1 MERKLGTGVM
11 PFFTVNDGEAAT
23 QLYTWIK
30 YADDEYGTNMSNS
43 PLGKYYMG
51 IASNKEGSIP
61 TNNPKDYIWSRFVG
75 DQGSQGIQ
83 GPEGPMG
90 NSKYTWVKYAD
101 DHFGNGMSDNSED
114 KKYIGIATNKD
125 TEVESDDPKDYQ
137 WSRFVGEE
145 AAAIYL
151 TGETQV
157 ITIDSNGAVA
167 PEKPFKVSGFSK
179 KTKIV
184 DWKYSVNGG
193 EFKGQLPRGFA
204 RNDDEV
210 TIYPNMVV
218 DKIISIRASDGILSD
233 TFTIAVTKDG
243 AHGSGFTILLSNE
256 AHNFPGTEHEALPS
270 VCEVDVLMFF
280 GSQST
285 APTSIEVIDA
295 PYGLTHHIDGNR
307 IYFGTTPD
315 MEASGMA
322 TILVK
327 SGKQAFTRYF
337 SYAVAYSG
345 PQGVQG
351 EPGDTGISY
360 KLILDTDTIILNKDL
375 TFSPEY
381 VNIKSMQFVG
391 VEEVA
396 KPYISNI
403 VISYLD
409 KKLGEWIEIEN
420 IESED
425 TILNPRLDATAY
437 KIDMI
442 SLAEKKEGDTSKVLD
457 SQTITVI
464 QNTDEIREDTD
475 QNTED
480 IEKNTEDIEQN
491 TNDIEETNSKLTEAS
506 KELAKAQD
514 KIDKAK
520 EEIAQ
525 LEKEFEEAPKYTFG
539 QEFPTNPR
547 EGDLFYKQDSNGVI
561 VAYYIFKDGSWE
573 LGFARPDPA
582 EMDKYYDEELIPE
595 LDRIDRAIGN
605 VNTELGEWQKI
616 VGDKADKSTITQ
628 LQDDINAR
636 VEKDGIINQINISS
650 EGVLI
655 DGEKIRIEGNTI
667 FSNLTRR
674 DGGITKIDGG
684 MIATNTISAN
694 EISVGT
700 LSALSSNLGQIYGGS
715 LNIGNRFEVNSSGY
729 LTATGATIT
738 GEITATSGTFTGE
751 INATSGT
758 FTGTVNARGGTI
770 IGDMLVSGTLKGA
783 TIEAGHIIGA
793 RDSAHGAVLA
803 FGEWI
808 GDDGPKINHSNG
820 AIRLA
825 NDQFNYIRV
834 SGFNLAFVSS
844 GKEVGNFNS
853 DGLYVSKDAT
863 IVGDLTVR
871 GNASING
878 QKFTSA
884 RELKKNIEPF
894 SCSLGQTAIEKV
906 VSTPV
911 YKYNYIDDEDTD
923 WKYTGVIIDEAPA
936 EIVNMDGKNIN
947 IYSMVSVLWK
957 AVQEQQEEIDR
968 LKKS

>member
-11 PFFTVNDGEAAT
+11 PFFTVNDGEAAI

-30 YADDEYGTNMSNS
+30 YADDEYGTNMSDS

-101 DHFGNGMSDNSED
+101 DHFGNGMSDSSED

-125 TEVESDDPKDYQ
+125 TEVESEDPKDYQ

-157 ITIDSNGAVA
+157 ITIDSNGVIA

-193 EFKGQLPRGFA
+193 EFKEERPRGFV

-218 DKIISIRASDGILSD
+218 DKIVSIRASDGILSD

-345 PQGVQG
+345 PQGIQG

-360 KLILDTDTIILNKDL
+360 KLILDTDTIVLNKDL
-375 TFSPEY
+375 TFNPEY
-381 VNIKSMQFVG
+381 VNIESMQFIG

-403 VISYLD
+403 IISYLNRET
-409 KKLGEWIEIEN
+409 GEWIEMEN

-425 TILNPRLDATAY
+425 TILNPRLEATAY
-437 KIDMI
+437 KVDMI
-442 SLAEKKEGDTSKVLD
+442 SLVGKDQEDVSRVLD
-457 SQTITVI
+457 SRSITVI

-475 QNTED
+475 QNAENIEQNTND
-480 IEKNTEDIEQN
+480 IEQNTNDIEQN

-506 KELAKAQD
+506 RKLAEAQD

-520 EEIAQ
+520 EEITQ

-539 QEFPTNPR
+539 TEFPPDPR
-547 EGDLFYKQDSNGVI
+547 EGDLFYKQDSSGVI
-561 VAYYIFKDGSWE
+561 VAYYIFKNGSWE

-582 EMDKYYDEELIPE
+582 EMDKYYSEELVPE
-595 LDRIDRAIGN
+595 LDRIDSVISN

-616 VGDKADKSTITQ
+616 VGNKADNSMITQ
-628 LQDDINAR
+628 LQGDINLR
-636 VEKDGIINQINISS
+636 VQKGDVINQINVSN
-650 EGVLI
+650 ERVLI
-655 DGEKIRIEGNTI
+655 KGEKINIEGNTV
-667 FSNLTRR
+667 FSSLTKKYN
-674 DGGITKIDGG
+674 GNTVIDGG
-684 MIATNTISAN
+684 KIDTYSISAN
-694 EISVGT
+694 KISVGT
-700 LSALSSNLGQIYGGS
+700 LSALSSNLGEIYGGS
-715 LNIGNRFEVNSSGY
+715 LDIGGRFKVDSYGY
-729 LTATGATIT
+729 LTATRATIT
-738 GEITATSGTFTGE
+738 GDITATSGTFTGTIYAE
-751 INATSGT
+751 DGY
-758 FTGTVNARGGTI
+758 FTGRIVSASIHGGTGSDF
-770 IGDMLVSGTLKGA
+770 GD
-783 TIEAGHIIGA
+783 
-793 RDSAHGAVLA
+793 VLA
-803 FGEWI
+803 FGDW
-808 GDDGPKINHSNG
+808 GGSSDGPKINYQSN

-825 NDQFNYIRV
+825 NDKYNYVRV
-834 SGFNLAFVSS
+834 GSTNVAFIAE
-844 GKEVGNFNS
+844 GTDIGNFNK
-853 DGLYVSKDAT
+853 DGLYVVRDLV
-863 IVGDLTVR
+863 VGRNIT
-871 GNASING
+871 ASGLING
-878 QKFTSA
+878 QKLESA

-894 SCSLGQTAIEKV
+894 SCPLGQTAIEKV

-911 YKYNYIDDEDTD
+911 YKYNYITDEDTD
-923 WKYTGVIIDEAPA
+923 WKYTGVIIDEAPV

>member
-43 PLGKYYMG
+43 PLGKHYMG
-51 IASNKEGSIP
+51 IASNKESSIP

-125 TEVESDDPKDYQ
+125 TEIESEDPKDYQ

-157 ITIDSNGAVA
+157 ITIDSNGAIT
-167 PEKPFKVSGFSK
+167 PEKPFKVTGFSK

-184 DWKYSVNGG
+184 DWKYSINGG
-193 EFKGQLPRGFA
+193 EFKKELPRGFV

-270 VCEVDVLMFF
+270 ICEVDVLMFF

-327 SGKQAFTRYF
+327 SGKQSFTRYF

-345 PQGVQG
+345 PQGEKG
-351 EPGDTGISY
+351 DPGDTGISY

-409 KKLGEWIEIEN
+409 KKLGEWVEMEN

-425 TILNPRLDATAY
+425 TILNPRLEATAY

-491 TNDIEETNSKLTEAS
+491 ANDIEETNSKLTAAS
-506 KELAKAQD
+506 KELAEAQD

-539 QEFPTNPR
+539 TEFPSSPR
-547 EGDLFYKQDSNGVI
+547 EGDLFYKQDSSGVI
-561 VAYYIFKDGSWE
+561 VAYYIFKNGSWE

-582 EMDKYYDEELIPE
+582 EMDKYYSEELIPE
-595 LDRIDRAIGN
+595 LDRIDEAISN
-605 VNTELGEWQKI
+605 VNFELGEWQKT

-628 LQDDINAR
+628 LQDDINLR
-636 VEKDGIINQINISS
+636 VEKGDVVNQINVSN
-650 EGVLI
+650 EKVLI
-655 DGEKIRIEGNTI
+655 SGKKIDIEGNTT
-667 FSNLTRR
+667 FSNLTKK
-674 DGGITKIDGG
+674 DNGITKIDGG
-684 MIATNTISAN
+684 MIDTYSISAN
-694 EISVGT
+694 KISVGD
-700 LSALSSNLGQIYGGS
+700 LSALSSDLGKIKGGS
-715 LNIGNRFEVNSSGY
+715 LDIGGRFQVDSRGY

-751 INATSGT
+751 INAEKGR
-758 FTGTVNARGGTI
+758 FTGTI
-770 IGDMLVSGTLKGA
+770 IGASIQGGTESDFG
-783 TIEAGHIIGA
+783 
-793 RDSAHGAVLA
+793 DVLA
-803 FGEWI
+803 FGDW
-808 GDDGPKINHSNG
+808 GRYADGPKINYQNN

-825 NDQFNYIRV
+825 NNRYNYVRV
-834 SGFNLAFVSS
+834 GLENVAFVAD
-844 GKEVGNFNS
+844 GNEVGNFNK

-863 IVGDLTVR
+863 IVKDLTVR
-871 GNASING
+871 GTING

-894 SCSLGQTAIEKV
+894 SCPLGQTAIEKV

-911 YKYNYIDDEDTD
+911 YKYSYINDKDTD

-936 EIVNMDGKNIN
+936 EIVNMDGKHIN

-957 AVQEQQEEIDR
+957 AVQEQQEEIER

>member
-51 IASNKEGSIP
+51 IASNKETSIS
-61 TNNPKDYIWSRFVG
+61 TNDPKDYIWSRFVG

-101 DHFGNGMSDNSED
+101 DHFGNGISDNSED
-114 KKYIGIATNKD
+114 KKYIGIAANKD
-125 TEVESDDPKDYQ
+125 TEIESEDPKDYQ

-184 DWKYSVNGG
+184 DWKYSINGG
-193 EFKGQLPRGFA
+193 EFKGELPSGFV

-285 APTSIEVIDA
+285 TPTSIEVIDG

-345 PQGVQG
+345 PQGIQG

-360 KLILDTDTIILNKDL
+360 KLMLDTDTIILNKDL

-403 VISYLD
+403 IISYLD
-409 KKLGEWIEIEN
+409 RELSEWVEMEN

-425 TILNPRLDATAY
+425 TILNPKLEATAY
-437 KIDMI
+437 KIDMV
-442 SLAEKKEGDTSKVLD
+442 SLSEEKEGNISKVLD
-457 SQTITVI
+457 SRSITVI

-475 QNTED
+475 QNIEDIDQNTED
-480 IEKNTEDIEQN
+480 IKQNTEDIEQN
-491 TNDIEETNSKLTEAS
+491 TNEIEKTNSKLTAAS
-506 KELAKAQD
+506 EELAKAQD

-539 QEFPTNPR
+539 TEFPPDPR
-547 EGDLFYKQDSNGVI
+547 EGDLFYKQDTSGTI
-561 VAYYIFKDGSWE
+561 VSYYIFKNGSWE

-582 EMDKYYDEELIPE
+582 EMDKYYSEELIPE
-595 LDRIDRAIGN
+595 LSRIDEAISN
-605 VNTELGEWQKI
+605 VNFELGEWQKA

-628 LQDDINAR
+628 LQGAINAR
-636 VEKDGIINQINISS
+636 VEKDDILNQINIST
-650 EGVLI
+650 EGILISGSRVDI
-655 DGEKIRIEGNTI
+655 DGNIV
-667 FSNLTRR
+667 FSNLTKREN
-674 DGGITKIDGG
+674 GITRIDGG
-684 MIATNTISAN
+684 MIATKTISAN
-694 EISVGT
+694 EINVGT
-700 LSALSSNLGQIYGGS
+700 LSALSSNLGEIYGGS
-715 LNIGNRFEVNSSGY
+715 LNIGNRFKVSPSGY

-751 INATSGT
+751 INATSGR
-758 FTGTVNARGGTI
+758 FTGTIISASIQGGTESEF
-770 IGDMLVSGTLKGA
+770 GD
-783 TIEAGHIIGA
+783 
-793 RDSAHGAVLA
+793 VLA
-803 FGEWI
+803 FGDW
-808 GDDGPKINHSNG
+808 GRFADGPKINYQNH

-825 NDQFNYIRV
+825 NNRYNYVRV
-834 SGFNLAFVSS
+834 GLENIAFVAD
-844 GKEVGNFNS
+844 GIEVGNFNK
-853 DGLYVSKDAT
+853 DGLYVAKDQT
-863 IVGDLTVR
+863 IMGSLTVK
-871 GNASING
+871 GMING

-894 SCSLGQTAIEKV
+894 SCPLGQTAIEKV

-911 YKYNYIDDEDTD
+911 YKYNYIDDENTD

-936 EIVNMDGKNIN
+936 EIVNMDGKHIN

-957 AVQEQQEEIDR
+957 AVQEQQKEIDR